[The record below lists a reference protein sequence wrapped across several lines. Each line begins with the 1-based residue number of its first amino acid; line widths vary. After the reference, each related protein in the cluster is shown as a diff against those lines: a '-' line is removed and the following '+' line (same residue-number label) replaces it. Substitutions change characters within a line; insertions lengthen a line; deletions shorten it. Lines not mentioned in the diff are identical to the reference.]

1 MRITNTAAPGAPVM
15 VRIPVPAANPRN
27 VVSVKKSQNQLK
39 SSLEEV
45 DVLTVAEIADV
56 LRVSQATVRQM
67 CKRGVI
73 PARKMLTRYFIT
85 RRALMDFIDGK
96 NTDGDNR
103 TTSWRESSTTLSM
116 RNDFRKRY
124 PGGRLLIYKPR
135 RLLF

>member
-1 MRITNTAAPGAPVM
+1 MRITNTAAAGAPVM
-15 VRIPVPAANPRN
+15 VRIPVPASNPRN

-85 RRALMDFIDGK
+85 RRALMDFIEGK

-103 TTSWRESSTTLSM
+103 T
-116 RNDFRKRY
+116 D
-124 PGGRLLIYKPR
+124 
-135 RLLF
+135 